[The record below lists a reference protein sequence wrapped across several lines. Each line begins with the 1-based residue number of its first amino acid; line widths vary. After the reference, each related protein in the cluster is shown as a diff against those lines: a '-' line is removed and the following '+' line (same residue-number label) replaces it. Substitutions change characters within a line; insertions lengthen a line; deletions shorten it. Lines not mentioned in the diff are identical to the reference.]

1 MRRLVVALALGLLA
15 QGCGG
20 GGGGGSGGG
29 GATATQPVQPASGPG
44 GAAATYA
51 GVIES
56 TYGTGTGQYW
66 IFEPAGS
73 GATPLPLVVFCHG
86 YSAFQPDLYLAWID
100 HVVRRGAIVV
110 YPRYQADLLTPPAT
124 FTSNALGAVV
134 AAIAVLEGGG
144 HAIVDLTHT
153 AVVGHSFG
161 GVIAANLAAIAQAN
175 GLPAFDAV
183 MCCAPGTGGFSTYA
197 NYANI
202 PAGTLL
208 LSIACDDDTVVGDVD
223 AKRIFNQTTSILE
236 GLVCDGGA
244 SAGPCTP
251 TTATNAPGGLPAPN
265 VDADNVAGP
274 ETGLIVKF
282 DSGVNQWLD
291 TLGRDWSNVVRFNLP
306 DRDVFAIDAAAAI
319 PVATSS
325 FQHVGTILF
334 DMVQNPV
341 NGKVYVTNTDAN
353 NAVRFEGPGLNGA
366 TTVGWDKNSTCFRFR
381 IWWIPVCRCFH
392 PKERFCDGC
401 SRILC
406 SRCRNHLATDVCRFR
421 TSPKTSCT
429 KPRGISRN
437 STTTCFTSEA
447 KVARSFASSR

>member
-197 NYANI
+197 SYANI

-223 AKRIFNQTTSILE
+223 AKRIFNQTTSILLADKDYVRVRSDAH
-236 GLVCDGGA
+236 GTVPLVAEHGA
-244 SAGPCTP
+244 PSAPLTPPGP
-251 TTATNAPGGLPAPN
+251 
-265 VDADNVAGP
+265 DALDFYGFW
-274 ETGLIVKF
+274 KWF
-282 DSGVNQWLD
+282 DAL
-291 TLGRDWSNVVRFNLP
+291 T
-306 DRDVFAIDAAAAI
+306 DAAFFGSNRAYALGDTPQQRSMGTWGDGVDVLEAI
-319 PVATSS
+319 
-325 FQHVGTILF
+325 
-334 DMVQNPV
+334 
-341 NGKVYVTNTDAN
+341 VTDT
-353 NAVRFEGPGLNGA
+353 P
-366 TTVGWDKNSTCFRFR
+366 
-381 IWWIPVCRCFH
+381 
-392 PKERFCDGC
+392 
-401 SRILC
+401 
-406 SRCRNHLATDVCRFR
+406 
-421 TSPKTSCT
+421 
-429 KPRGISRN
+429 
-437 STTTCFTSEA
+437 
-447 KVARSFASSR
+447 